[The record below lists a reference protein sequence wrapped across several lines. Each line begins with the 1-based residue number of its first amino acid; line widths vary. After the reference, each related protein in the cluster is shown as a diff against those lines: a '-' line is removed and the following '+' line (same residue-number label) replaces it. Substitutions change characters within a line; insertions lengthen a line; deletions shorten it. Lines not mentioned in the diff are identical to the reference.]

1 MSAPTSADDLAAGA
15 PERLHPL
22 FLLSGLTGSLRGMF
36 GAYAL
41 IAYLL
46 VSGRGQ
52 FALLGAIGLIV
63 FTIVGVA
70 LYWTRFEYRV
80 GANDIRIDSGII
92 SRTHRSI
99 PFDRIQDVD
108 ITQGPL
114 QRLLGLAR
122 VTFETGGGS
131 AGSGAEEGVLQAI
144 TLERAEAIRTLIRS
158 RRAHEVTATDA
169 EAAAANEGAPV
180 YALSVPRLILAGI
193 FNFSLAVL
201 AGLFGLSQT
210 FGDALGFDPLS
221 EQFWRDL
228 LSAGDPVAQYAAQ
241 HRLAAVVAG
250 LLLLILVGLLTG
262 IVRTTVREFGF
273 RLDRTDVGLRRRRGL
288 FTRTD
293 VTLPA
298 KRAQAVVVATG
309 PVREFWGWSE
319 LRLQSLARDEGGKG
333 DHVLAPLAKD
343 DEVNAILAELGWRPI
358 GRQPAWTRVSSAYV
372 WTRVIAFSPLLAI
385 LGLNLLVFL
394 ATPLWVDETIRAE
407 VTAMILPGLIPI
419 LILFVLLLVA
429 IAVRWL
435 DWRRMA
441 YAVDGDRLLVRM
453 GWWRRRLLVLP
464 FAKIQSIDLIE
475 NFITRWFGTSS
486 LRLGVAGGGVRGH
499 SIPAIPRADARQ
511 LRDQLLESH
520 A

>member
-221 EQFWRDL
+221 EKFWRDL

-394 ATPLWVDETIRAE
+394 AAPLWVDETMRAD

>member
-1 MSAPTSADDLAAGA
+1 
-15 PERLHPL
+15 
-22 FLLSGLTGSLRGMF
+22 
-36 GAYAL
+36 
-41 IAYLL
+41 
-46 VSGRGQ
+46 
-52 FALLGAIGLIV
+52 
-63 FTIVGVA
+63 
-70 LYWTRFEYRV
+70 
-80 GANDIRIDSGII
+80 
-92 SRTHRSI
+92 
-99 PFDRIQDVD
+99 
-108 ITQGPL
+108 
-114 QRLLGLAR
+114 
-122 VTFETGGGS
+122 
-131 AGSGAEEGVLQAI
+131 
-144 TLERAEAIRTLIRS
+144 
-158 RRAHEVTATDA
+158 VTATDA

-180 YALSVPRLILAGI
+180 YALSVPRLIHAGN
-193 FNFSLAVL
+193 FNYSLAVL